1 MKKII
6 ISLICLISLTGCEK
20 IVEGDYKEGT
30 YMGSDVYTSYGKQYV
45 TTSVIYVDSNGA
57 IKSCFIDSTYVQNNV
72 NTTKKTLGDAYA
84 MKETSKNIGVI
95 PGGAEWYDQVKVIED
110 KVVENQGLDWVK
122 YDETGT
128 KLDGVSG
135 VTITVDSYIRATSKA
150 IEQAK

>member
-1 MKKII
+1 
-6 ISLICLISLTGCEK
+6 
-20 IVEGDYKEGT
+20 
-30 YMGSDVYTSYGKQYV
+30 
-45 TTSVIYVDSNGA
+45 
-57 IKSCFIDSTYVQNNV
+57 
-72 NTTKKTLGDAYA
+72 

-95 PGGAEWYDQVKVIED
+95 PGGAEWYEQVKVIED
-110 KVVENQGLDWVK
+110 KVVENQGIDWVK